1 MFRKIEECP
10 ENRRYYCEFFMNSF
24 IGNMATREDLLAK
37 RISFVVSLLNSIIIN
52 LKTLNYV

>member
-1 MFRKIEECP
+1 MFLNTEEYP
-10 ENRRYYCEFFMNSF
+10 ENGMYYCEFFMNSF
-24 IGNMATREDLLAK
+24 TGTMATREDLLAK